1 MLKKFEEYINEGLIS
16 DFEKKQE
23 EVSSKILLDESKQF
37 ILDFLRKMNK
47 VGCSCSVI
55 VELNDKNIVIY
66 TGTPEGIPEMWEK
79 FKSDSIENIS
89 DEQFLKSVI
98 RRKDLVEFEES
109 DSTRKNKLLNRSIIK
124 WFKERFD
131 TWSNEHTEKKRYG
144 DGKVKTVPYSN
155 MCVGFLLD
163 NKDDIIDEIF

>member
-1 MLKKFEEYINEGLIS
+1 MLKKFDEYINEGLIS

-23 EVSSKILLDESKQF
+23 ETSSEILMDESKQF

-47 VGCSCSVI
+47 VGCSCSLI
-55 VELNDKNIVIY
+55 VESNKTVVY
-66 TGTPEGIPEMWEK
+66 TGTPEGIPETWK
-79 FKSDSIENIS
+79 NVKNHSIENIS
-89 DEQFLKSVI
+89 DEHFLKSEI
-98 RRKDLVEFEES
+98 KRQDFIEFEES

-131 TWSNEHTEKKRYG
+131 TWSNEHPKKKRYG
-144 DGKVKTVPYSN
+144 DGKAKTVPYSN

-163 NKDDIIDEIF
+163 NKDDIMDEIF